1 MRIAKGFTLLESLI
15 SIAVLSFAIIV
26 IFYAYTASMRLFT
39 GELSEFD
46 ASFQAHKAME
56 LMTKELRSALEIE
69 SASGT
74 SISFWSADLNKNGT
88 RDENETATYSWTGT
102 IEGFINRTVQS
113 STQEIATGVESLNLT
128 YDDPQPSNIRFINII
143 ITVRKDSTPVTLE
156 SGVKCRNL

>member
-1 MRIAKGFTLLESLI
+1 MKISKGFTLLESLI

-56 LMTKELRSALEIE
+56 LMTNELRGALEII
-69 SASGT
+69 SANGT
-74 SISFWSADLNKNGT
+74 SITFRN
-88 RDENETATYSWTGT
+88 ENETITFTWTGT
-102 IEGFINRTVQS
+102 DEGYLNRTVQT
-113 STQEIATGVESLNLT
+113 STQEIATGIKSFSFT
-128 YDDPQPSNIRFINII
+128 YNDPTPANIKLINIY
-143 ITVRKDSTPVTLE
+143 ITDQKDSTLVTLE